1 MCPQKVLCAFYW
13 QFLMAKPTRIHF
25 MFTFFLQKHV
35 FCDDAFLFF
44 ADIAGCIALKSLLY
58 DHENPANTPWT
69 KRREDV

>member
-1 MCPQKVLCAFYW
+1 MCPQNVLCAFYW

-44 ADIAGCIALKSLLY
+44 AVIAGCIALKS
-58 DHENPANTPWT
+58 
-69 KRREDV
+69 